1 MTKFIFETEDKQE
14 AELHLKAGD
23 YKLILWD
30 LDNWLRNHVKYNPDE
45 LSGPQLDILDKTR
58 EELRDIMFR
67 YNVSLD

>member
-1 MTKFIFETEDKQE
+1 MAKYIFETDDKQE

-23 YKLILWD
+23 YKLVLWE
-30 LDNWLRNHVKYNPDE
+30 LDGWLRSHVKYNPDK